1 MNKDLKY
8 MPIDNR
14 ASSLNNN
21 GTPFRNNAIKK
32 MESIPLFNHIDGH
45 PKPKVDEFG
54 NKIPKGFGDSRT
66 GSNRQEVGGIGKSVS
81 TIKKQVK
88 QNIKSAHEIAGP
100 YSSAKPKRKKE
111 IEQGKFSTGGLR
123 NDMTNTELRIYRR
136 NKPGGSRKN

>member
-14 ASSLNNN
+14 ATSD

-32 MESIPLFNHIDGH
+32 MESSALFNHIDGH

-54 NKIPKGFGDSRT
+54 NKIPEGFSDSRT
-66 GSNRQEVGGIGKSVS
+66 GSMKREVGGQAKSLS

-88 QNIKSAHEIAGP
+88 QNIKSAHDIAGP
-100 YSSAKPKRKKE
+100 YISAKPKRKKE
-111 IEQGKFSTGGLR
+111 IEQGRFSTGGLR
-123 NDMTNTELRIYRR
+123 NDMTNTELRIYNR